1 MNNSEINQTRGDNK
15 MTQGQKI
22 LVLGASGKTGN
33 ATAMELLK
41 KEEPVRA
48 FVRRT
53 DKRSEAL
60 KAAGAEI
67 FQGEMSNY
75 EDITKA
81 LVGVDKAYFVAPWV
95 ADQMHIAA
103 SFAVA
108 AAQSDLKLIVTIT
121 QWLAHP
127 QHPSLATRQSYL
139 TDPIFD
145 MVPGV
150 DVIKIN
156 TGWFADN
163 YLLPELLAMVT
174 QLGLFP
180 FPLGEGKTAPVSNE
194 DIGRVAAEAL
204 AKPTPYIG
212 KTIRP
217 TGPKLMSPKDLGES
231 FSRVTGRKVKY
242 DNISEKLF
250 LKSLQFMKIP
260 VHMQAQVRRYVEDYR
275 KGSFEIGAPND
286 AVLEMTGK
294 PAEDFETIIRRYIKN
309 HDDVTRPTFGNKLKA
324 VRGFIKLLSTGAV
337 DLDKLEK
344 DRGYPILKDPKYSI
358 DYTPWLQS
366 HSEQH
371 PVENKMTA

>member
-1 MNNSEINQTRGDNK
+1 

-41 KEEPVRA
+41 KGALVRA

-67 FQGEMSNY
+67 FQGEMSDY
-75 EDITKA
+75 EDISKA

-103 SFAVA
+103 TFAVA

-121 QWLAHP
+121 QWLGHP

-139 TDPIFD
+139 TDLLFD

-163 YLLPELLAMVT
+163 FLLPELLAMVT
-174 QLGLFP
+174 QLGMFP

-204 AKPTPYIG
+204 ANPAPYIG

-217 TGPKLMSPKDLGES
+217 TGPTLMSPQDLAES
-231 FSRVTGRKVKY
+231 FSRVTGRKVKF
-242 DNISEKLF
+242 DNISDKLF

-260 VHMQAQVRRYVEDYR
+260 AHLQAQVRRYVEDYR
-275 KGSFEIGAPND
+275 RGSFEIGAPND

-294 PAEDFETIIRRYIKN
+294 PAEDFETIVRRYIKN
-309 HDDVTRPTFGNKLKA
+309 HDDVTRPTFGNRIKA
-324 VRGFIKLLSTGAV
+324 IRGFIKLVLTGAV
-337 DLDKLEK
+337 DLDKFEK
-344 DRGYPILKDPKYSI
+344 DRGYPVLRDPKYSI
-358 DYTPWLQS
+358 EYAPWLKS

-371 PVENKMTA
+371 PVK

>member
-1 MNNSEINQTRGDNK
+1 
-15 MTQGQKI
+15 
-22 LVLGASGKTGN
+22 
-33 ATAMELLK
+33 
-41 KEEPVRA
+41 
-48 FVRRT
+48 
-53 DKRSEAL
+53 
-60 KAAGAEI
+60 
-67 FQGEMSNY
+67 
-75 EDITKA
+75 
-81 LVGVDKAYFVAPWV
+81 
-95 ADQMHIAA
+95 MHIA
-103 SFAVA
+103 STFAVA

-127 QHPSLATRQSYL
+127 QHPSEATRWSYL
-139 TDPIFD
+139 TDQIFD

-174 QLGLFP
+174 QLGIFP

-204 AKPTPYIG
+204 ANPAPYIG

-217 TGPKLMSPKDLGES
+217 TGPKLMSPQDLVES

-242 DNISEKLF
+242 DNISQKLF

-260 VHMQAQVRRYVEDYR
+260 AHFQAQVRRYVEDYR

-286 AVLEMTGK
+286 VVLEMTGK
-294 PAEDFETIIRRYIKN
+294 PAEDFETIVRRYIEN

-324 VRGFIKLLSTGAV
+324 LRGFIKLVFTGAV

-344 DRGYPILKDPKYSI
+344 DREYPMVKDPQYSI
-358 DYTPWLQS
+358 DFAPWRQS

-371 PVENKMTA
+371 LAIR